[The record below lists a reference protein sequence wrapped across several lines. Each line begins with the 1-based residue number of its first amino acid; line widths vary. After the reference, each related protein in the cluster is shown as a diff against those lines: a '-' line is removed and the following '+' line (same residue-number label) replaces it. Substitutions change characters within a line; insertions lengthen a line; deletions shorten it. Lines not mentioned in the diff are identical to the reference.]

1 MYDSLSK
8 VSATSPYGDFIK
20 FREIV
25 VARKQ
30 PRKMFVQAHT
40 DLKGN
45 MFLTFV
51 FSGYQ

>member
-8 VSATSPYGDFIK
+8 VSSTSPYGDFVQ
-20 FREIV
+20 FRDIV

-40 DLKGN
+40 EIKG
-45 MFLTFV
+45 MKMTRI
-51 FSGYQ
+51 YYC

>member
-8 VSATSPYGDFIK
+8 VSSDSPFGNFIE
-20 FREIV
+20 FRDIV

-40 DLKGN
+40 EIKGKN
-45 MFLTFV
+45 CH
-51 FSGYQ
+51 